1 MESQQLNIL
10 NMSEYNLL
18 ANKDPKGS
26 YDRNTRNN
34 LYEIIL
40 KLEVFPSR
48 LSSLE
53 IRLAEKFSEAN
64 FSEIKDKQR
73 SVRLAVAH
81 YRLSSGV
88 KKAIKRG
95 AAAFVILISVG
106 LIVYEFALDPPTRQK
121 VDIAYY
127 KGLSKIGLGSIGDM
141 EKIKKNLTVTS
152 TELVKVQKDKKELTS
167 LVEKMISNNKI
178 TQNLKYIVKHIYND
192 SHTQYIKKDKIVT
205 VKYNGKKIGQYE
217 ADPEKWYILGI
228 IDSGVTRIFYDNEE
242 ILEIETIF
250 GRKGEETPIGEYEIK
265 NRIHEP
271 TWFTRVKVDGKMVR
285 KAIPFGDPGH
295 EIGRWWMGLKN
306 LDKNI
311 RGSYGIHGVNAGKV
325 NDFFKKNFDW
335 RNGSA
340 GCLNVQSWFLD
351 FLAKTVP
358 LGTKV
363 TVVQKDK
370 WKKTTPQNSPSEA

>member
-10 NMSEYNLL
+10 SMSEYNLL

-53 IRLAEKFSEAN
+53 IRLAEKFSEVK

-73 SVRLAVAH
+73 RVRFAVAH

-88 KKAIKRG
+88 KKAVKRG
-95 AAAFVILISVG
+95 MAALVILITVG

-127 KGLSKIGLGSIGDM
+127 KGLSKVGLGSIVDM

-167 LVEKMISNNKI
+167 LLEKMIGNNKV

-192 SHTQYIKKDKIVT
+192 SHTRYITENKIVS
-205 VKYNGKKIGQYE
+205 VEYNGRTIGRYE

-228 IDSGVTRIFYDNEE
+228 IDSGVTRVFYDNEE

-351 FLAKTVP
+351 FLARTVP

-370 WKKTTPQNSPSEA
+370 WKKTIPQDPPSEA